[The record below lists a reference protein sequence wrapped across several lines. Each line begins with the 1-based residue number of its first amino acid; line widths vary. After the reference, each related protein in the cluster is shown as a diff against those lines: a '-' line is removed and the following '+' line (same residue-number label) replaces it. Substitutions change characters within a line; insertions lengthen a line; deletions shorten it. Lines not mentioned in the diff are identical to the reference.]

1 MRISSRAMS
10 GGQRLIVIVGAV
22 LLLGV
27 GLVVLSSSSDDGN
40 DASTVTAA
48 PAPPT
53 VTSDAPAPAA
63 TTTAPAPAP
72 AFTTVVVR
80 GGKPVGGV
88 KTITVKSGDRARIE
102 VRSADD
108 TADEV
113 HLHGYDIKR
122 DLEAGGRVRFSF
134 KADAEGI
141 FEMEL
146 EGSAT
151 QIAKIAVEP

>member
-1 MRISSRAMS
+1 MTGA
-10 GGQRLIVIVGAV
+10 QRLILIVGTV
-22 LLLGV
+22 LVLGV
-27 GLVVLSSSSDDGN
+27 GLVVLSSGSDDDDSTAGT
-40 DASTVTAA
+40 TVTT
-48 PAPPT
+48 PI
-53 VTSDAPAPAA
+53 VTTDAPA
-63 TTTAPAPAP
+63 TTTGTIAEPAPAP
-72 AFTTVVVR
+72 EPAFETVEVR

-88 KTITVKSGDRARIE
+88 KSITVKSGDRARIE

-134 KADAEGI
+134 VANAEGI